1 MLGENKVGVRLLVTI
16 EMLHLYLPYMA
27 LMFETP
33 VLFLSGFTFVT
44 QGGSW
49 SHATSTQQCKYN
61 IGFVKRKTLLGRNS
75 RVRRLGLTALQALWP
90 TF

>member
-1 MLGENKVGVRLLVTI
+1 MLGENKVGVHLLVMI
-16 EMLHLYLPYMA
+16 EMLHLYLPYMT

-33 VLFLSGFTFVT
+33 VLFLSGFTFVM

-61 IGFVKRKTLLGRNS
+61 VGFVKKKN
-75 RVRRLGLTALQALWP
+75 
-90 TF
+90 F